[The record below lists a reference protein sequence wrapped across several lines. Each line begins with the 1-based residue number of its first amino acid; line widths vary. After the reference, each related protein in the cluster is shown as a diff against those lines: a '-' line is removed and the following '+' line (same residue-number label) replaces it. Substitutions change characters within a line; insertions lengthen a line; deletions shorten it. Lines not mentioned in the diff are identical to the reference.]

1 MREQTMKALTFSD
14 FGTADVLEYRSV
26 PVPDV
31 KNGEVLV
38 QMHAIGLNYADI
50 HRRTGAASIQGKAPF
65 INGYEG
71 AGVVVHSNA
80 SEFSIGDRVGFADA
94 PFANAEYVA
103 VPETKLIP
111 LGKEVDMELAATVL
125 LQGLTAQYL
134 SMDTHPVQPGET
146 ILVHAAAGGAGQLL
160 VQYCKL
166 HGARVIGLT
175 RSPEKAD
182 VASSAGA
189 DHVVLLNHDW
199 VSEVL
204 SLTEGRGVDAVFD
217 SVGSTLAQSLAA
229 TRDRGHLVTYG
240 TAGGYPSDFDIKD
253 LMTRGTRLGVGEL
266 WNHLSSRAE
275 RLSRSRE
282 LFGRLERGQIKAR
295 PPLRF
300 KLSEG
305 KAAHLHLEQGKSTGK
320 VLLIPDAR
328 FTS

>member
-1 MREQTMKALTFSD
+1 MKALTFSD
-14 FGTADVLEYRSV
+14 FGAADVLEYRSV

-31 KNGEVLV
+31 NDGEVLV

-50 HRRTGAASIQGKAPF
+50 HRRTGAVAIQGKAPF

-71 AGVVVHSNA
+71 AGVVVHARA
-80 SEFSIGDRVGFADA
+80 SGFSVGDRVGFADA

-134 SMDTHPVQPGET
+134 SMDTHPVQPGDT

-182 VASSAGA
+182 IVSNAGA
-189 DHVVLLNHDW
+189 DHVVLLDHDW

-204 SLTEGRGVDAVFD
+204 SLTEGRGVDAAFD
-217 SVGSTLAQSLAA
+217 SVGSTLTQSLAA
-229 TRDRGHLVTYG
+229 TRDKGHLITYG

-253 LMTRGTRLGVGEL
+253 LMTRGIRLGVGEL
-266 WNHLSSRAE
+266 WNHLNSRDE
-275 RLSRSRE
+275 RLSRARE
-282 LFGRLERGQIKAR
+282 LFSRLERGQIKAR
-295 PPLRF
+295 PPTRF

-305 KAAHLHLEQGKSTGK
+305 RAAHHHLEQGKSTGK
-320 VLLIPDAR
+320 VLLIPNAR
-328 FTS
+328 F